1 MTAYNCEGMRYV
13 KVLFAG
19 ILILSAQML
28 SAQTDKSEVRKG
40 NREYRKGEFKE
51 AEIDY
56 RRALVKDSLS
66 FAANY
71 NLACDLYRQEQY
83 DEAGNYMKKIAD
95 QAAASARESDYYYN
109 LGDIALAKQDYKGAV
124 DAFEKALLLNPG
136 DLDAKENYVY
146 AKMMLQNQQ
155 NQQNQDN
162 QNQDN
167 QDNQNQDQD
176 QDQDDQN
183 QKQDQKQNDQNQD
196 NQDQKQNDQNQDQN
210 NNQDQRNDQDRQNQS
225 PQQQDAKISP
235 QAAQQMLQAIQA
247 REKETQ
253 DKVNREKAAAMKS
266 RQKEKNW

>member
-1 MTAYNCEGMRYV
+1 MRYI

-155 NQQNQDN
+155 NQ
-162 QNQDN
+162 DN
-167 QDNQNQDQD
+167 QDNQNQDQN

-183 QKQDQKQNDQNQD
+183 QNQDQKQNDQNQD

>member
-124 DAFEKALLLNPG
+124 DAFEKSLLLNPG

-146 AKMMLQNQQ
+146 AKMMLHNQQ
-155 NQQNQDN
+155 NQQNQ

-167 QDNQNQDQD
+167 QDNQNQDQN

-183 QKQDQKQNDQNQD
+183 QNQDQKQNDQNQD

-253 DKVNREKAAAMKS
+253 DKVKREKAAAMKS

>member
-136 DLDAKENYVY
+136 DMDAKENYVY

-155 NQQNQDN
+155 NQ
-162 QNQDN
+162 DN
-167 QDNQNQDQD
+167 QDNQNQDQN

-183 QKQDQKQNDQNQD
+183 QNQDQKQNDQNQD

-210 NNQDQRNDQDRQNQS
+210 NNQDQRNDQDSQNQS

>member
-13 KVLFAG
+13 KILFAG

-95 QAAASARESDYYYN
+95 QAAASTRESDYYYN

-136 DLDAKENYVY
+136 DMDAKENYVY

-176 QDQDDQN
+176 DQN
-183 QKQDQKQNDQNQD
+183 QNQDQKQNDQNQD

>member
-1 MTAYNCEGMRYV
+1 MTAYNCEGMRYI

-155 NQQNQDN
+155 NQ
-162 QNQDN
+162 DN
-167 QDNQNQDQD
+167 QDNQNQDQN

-183 QKQDQKQNDQNQD
+183 QNQDQKQNDQNQD

>member
-1 MTAYNCEGMRYV
+1 MRYI

-155 NQQNQDN
+155 NQ
-162 QNQDN
+162 DN
-167 QDNQNQDQD
+167 QDNQNQDQN

-183 QKQDQKQNDQNQD
+183 QNQDQKQNDQNQD

-210 NNQDQRNDQDRQNQS
+210 KNQDQRNDQDRQNQS

>member
-1 MTAYNCEGMRYV
+1 MRYV

-109 LGDIALAKQDYKGAV
+109 LGDIALAKQDYKGAM
-124 DAFEKALLLNPG
+124 DAFEKSLLLNPG

-162 QNQDN
+162 Q
-167 QDNQNQDQD
+167 DNQNQDQN

-183 QKQDQKQNDQNQD
+183 QDQKQNDQNQD

>member
-1 MTAYNCEGMRYV
+1 
-13 KVLFAG
+13 
-19 ILILSAQML
+19 ML

-162 QNQDN
+162 Q
-167 QDNQNQDQD
+167 DNQNQDQN
-176 QDQDDQN
+176 QDQDEQN
-183 QKQDQKQNDQNQD
+183 QNQDQKQNDQNQD

>member
-13 KVLFAG
+13 KILFAG

-95 QAAASARESDYYYN
+95 QAAASTRESDYYYN

-136 DLDAKENYVY
+136 DMDAKENYVY

-155 NQQNQDN
+155 NQ
-162 QNQDN
+162 DN
-167 QDNQNQDQD
+167 QDNQNQDQN

-183 QKQDQKQNDQNQD
+183 QNQDQKQNDQNQD

-210 NNQDQRNDQDRQNQS
+210 NNQDQRNDQDSQNQS

>member
-1 MTAYNCEGMRYV
+1 MRYV

-95 QAAASARESDYYYN
+95 QAAASTRESDYYYN

-162 QNQDN
+162 Q
-167 QDNQNQDQD
+167 DNQNQHQNQD
-176 QDQDDQN
+176 HDDQN
-183 QKQDQKQNDQNQD
+183 QNQDQKQNDQNQD

>member
-1 MTAYNCEGMRYV
+1 MRYI

-56 RRALVKDSLS
+56 RKALVKDSLS

-109 LGDIALAKQDYKGAV
+109 LGDMALAKQDYKGAV

-155 NQQNQDN
+155 NQDN

-167 QDNQNQDQD
+167 QDNQNQ
-176 QDQDDQN
+176 
-183 QKQDQKQNDQNQD
+183 DQNQD
-196 NQDQKQNDQNQDQN
+196 NQDQKQNDQNQDENKNQ
-210 NNQDQRNDQDRQNQS
+210 NQDQQDQSNDQNRQNQ
-225 PQQQDAKISP
+225 PQQQQDAKISP

>member
-1 MTAYNCEGMRYV
+1 MRYV

-95 QAAASARESDYYYN
+95 QAAASTRESDYYYN

-136 DLDAKENYVY
+136 DMDAKENYVY

-162 QNQDN
+162 Q
-167 QDNQNQDQD
+167 DNQNQDQN

-183 QKQDQKQNDQNQD
+183 Q
-196 NQDQKQNDQNQDQN
+196 NQDQKQNDQNQDEN
-210 NNQDQRNDQDRQNQS
+210 NNQNQDQQDQSNDQNRQNQS
-225 PQQQDAKISP
+225 QQQQDAKISP

>member
-1 MTAYNCEGMRYV
+1 MRYV

-95 QAAASARESDYYYN
+95 QAAASPRESAYYYN

-136 DLDAKENYVY
+136 DMDAKENYVY

-162 QNQDN
+162 Q
-167 QDNQNQDQD
+167 DNQNQDQN

-183 QKQDQKQNDQNQD
+183 QNQDQKQNDQNQD

-225 PQQQDAKISP
+225 PQQQDAKIST

>member
-1 MTAYNCEGMRYV
+1 MRYI

-56 RRALVKDSLS
+56 RRALVKDSRS

-95 QAAASARESDYYYN
+95 QAAASTRESDYYYN

-136 DLDAKENYVY
+136 DMDAKENYVY
-146 AKMMLQNQQ
+146 ANMMLQNQQ

-162 QNQDN
+162 Q
-167 QDNQNQDQD
+167 DNQNQDQN

-183 QKQDQKQNDQNQD
+183 QNQDQKQNDQNQD

>member
-1 MTAYNCEGMRYV
+1 MRYV

-155 NQQNQDN
+155 NQ
-162 QNQDN
+162 DN
-167 QDNQNQDQD
+167 QDNQNQDQN

-183 QKQDQKQNDQNQD
+183 QNQDQKQNDQNQD

-210 NNQDQRNDQDRQNQS
+210 KNQDQRNDQDRQNQS

>member
-95 QAAASARESDYYYN
+95 QAAASTRESDYYYN

-155 NQQNQDN
+155 NQ
-162 QNQDN
+162 DN
-167 QDNQNQDQD
+167 QDNQNQDQN

-183 QKQDQKQNDQNQD
+183 QNQDQKQNDQNQD

>member
-28 SAQTDKSEVRKG
+28 PAQTDKSEVRKG

-167 QDNQNQDQD
+167 QDNQNQDQ
-176 QDQDDQN
+176 
-183 QKQDQKQNDQNQD
+183 NQD
-196 NQDQKQNDQNQDQN
+196 NQDQQDQSNDQN
-210 NNQDQRNDQDRQNQS
+210 RQNQS
-225 PQQQDAKISP
+225 QQQQDAKISP

>member
-1 MTAYNCEGMRYV
+1 MRYV

-95 QAAASARESDYYYN
+95 QAAASTRESDYYYN

-136 DLDAKENYVY
+136 DMDAKENYVY

-162 QNQDN
+162 Q
-167 QDNQNQDQD
+167 DNQNQDQN

-183 QKQDQKQNDQNQD
+183 Q
-196 NQDQKQNDQNQDQN
+196 NQDQKQNDQNQDEN
-210 NNQDQRNDQDRQNQS
+210 NNQNQDQQDQSNDQNRQNQS

>member
-1 MTAYNCEGMRYV
+1 MRYI

-162 QNQDN
+162 Q
-167 QDNQNQDQD
+167 DNQNQDQN

-183 QKQDQKQNDQNQD
+183 QNQDDQNQNQD

>member
-155 NQQNQDN
+155 NQ
-162 QNQDN
+162 DN
-167 QDNQNQDQD
+167 QDNQNQDQN

-183 QKQDQKQNDQNQD
+183 QNQDQKQNDQNQD

-210 NNQDQRNDQDRQNQS
+210 NNQDQRNDQNRQNQS
-225 PQQQDAKISP
+225 QQQQDAKISP

>member
-95 QAAASARESDYYYN
+95 QAAASTRVSDYYYN

-167 QDNQNQDQD
+167 QDNQNQD

>member
-95 QAAASARESDYYYN
+95 QATASTRESDYYYN

-136 DLDAKENYVY
+136 DMDAKENYVY

-167 QDNQNQDQD
+167 QDNQNQDQ
-176 QDQDDQN
+176 
-183 QKQDQKQNDQNQD
+183 NQD
-196 NQDQKQNDQNQDQN
+196 NQDQKQNDQNQDEN
-210 NNQDQRNDQDRQNQS
+210 NNQNQDQQDQSNDQNRQNQS
-225 PQQQDAKISP
+225 QQQQDAKISP

>member
-1 MTAYNCEGMRYV
+1 MRYV

-162 QNQDN
+162 Q
-167 QDNQNQDQD
+167 DNQNQDQN

-183 QKQDQKQNDQNQD
+183 QNQDDQNQNQD

>member
-1 MTAYNCEGMRYV
+1 MRYI

-95 QAAASARESDYYYN
+95 QAAASTRESDYYYN

-136 DLDAKENYVY
+136 DMDAKENYVY

-167 QDNQNQDQD
+167 KDNQDNQNQDQ
-176 QDQDDQN
+176 
-183 QKQDQKQNDQNQD
+183 NQD
-196 NQDQKQNDQNQDQN
+196 KQDQKQNDQNQDQN
-210 NNQDQRNDQDRQNQS
+210 NNQNQDQQDQSNDQNRQNQS

>member
-95 QAAASARESDYYYN
+95 QAAASTRESDYYYN

-136 DLDAKENYVY
+136 DMDAKENYVY

-167 QDNQNQDQD
+167 QDNQNQDQ
-176 QDQDDQN
+176 
-183 QKQDQKQNDQNQD
+183 NQD
-196 NQDQKQNDQNQDQN
+196 NQDQKQNDQNQNQKQNDQNQDQN
-210 NNQDQRNDQDRQNQS
+210 NNQNQDQQDQSNDQNRQNQS
-225 PQQQDAKISP
+225 QQQQDAKISP

>member
-28 SAQTDKSEVRKG
+28 PAQTDKSEVRKG

-155 NQQNQDN
+155 NQ
-162 QNQDN
+162 DN
-167 QDNQNQDQD
+167 QDNQNQDQN

-183 QKQDQKQNDQNQD
+183 QNQDQKQNDQNQD

-210 NNQDQRNDQDRQNQS
+210 NNQDQRNDQNRQNQS
-225 PQQQDAKISP
+225 QQQQDAKISP

>member
-1 MTAYNCEGMRYV
+1 MRYI

-95 QAAASARESDYYYN
+95 QTAASTRESDYYYN

-136 DLDAKENYVY
+136 DMDAKENYVY

-167 QDNQNQDQD
+167 KDNQNQ
-176 QDQDDQN
+176 
-183 QKQDQKQNDQNQD
+183 DQNQD

-210 NNQDQRNDQDRQNQS
+210 NNQNQDQQDQSNDQNRQNQS
-225 PQQQDAKISP
+225 QQQQDAKISP

>member
-71 NLACDLYRQEQY
+71 NLACDLYRQDQY

-95 QAAASARESDYYYN
+95 QAAASTRESDYYYN

-136 DLDAKENYVY
+136 DMDAKENYVY

-162 QNQDN
+162 Q
-167 QDNQNQDQD
+167 DNQNQDQN

-183 QKQDQKQNDQNQD
+183 Q

>member
-95 QAAASARESDYYYN
+95 QAAEYLAGYIHAATARLFPEEPYEVVLSGG
-109 LGDIALAKQDYKGAV
+109 LFKAEALVAAV
-124 DAFEKALLLNPG
+124 SERIDATVHHLN
-136 DLDAKENYVY
+136 V
-146 AKMMLQNQQ
+146 
-155 NQQNQDN
+155 
-162 QNQDN
+162 
-167 QDNQNQDQD
+167 
-176 QDQDDQN
+176 
-183 QKQDQKQNDQNQD
+183 
-196 NQDQKQNDQNQDQN
+196 
-210 NNQDQRNDQDRQNQS
+210 S
-225 PQQQDAKISP
+225 PVQGGINILR
-235 QAAQQMLQAIQA
+235 AQLMQ
-247 REKETQ
+247 
-253 DKVNREKAAAMKS
+253 
-266 RQKEKNW
+266 

>member
-155 NQQNQDN
+155 NQ
-162 QNQDN
+162 DN
-167 QDNQNQDQD
+167 QDNQNQDQN

-183 QKQDQKQNDQNQD
+183 QNQDQKQNDQNQD

-210 NNQDQRNDQDRQNQS
+210 NNQDQSNDQNRQNQS

>member
-95 QAAASARESDYYYN
+95 QAAASTRESDYYYN

-136 DLDAKENYVY
+136 DMDAKENYVY

-167 QDNQNQDQD
+167 KDNQDNQNQ
-176 QDQDDQN
+176 
-183 QKQDQKQNDQNQD
+183 DQNQD
-196 NQDQKQNDQNQDQN
+196 NQDQKQNDQNQDEN
-210 NNQDQRNDQDRQNQS
+210 NNQNQDQQDQSNDQNRQNQS
-225 PQQQDAKISP
+225 QQQQDAKISP